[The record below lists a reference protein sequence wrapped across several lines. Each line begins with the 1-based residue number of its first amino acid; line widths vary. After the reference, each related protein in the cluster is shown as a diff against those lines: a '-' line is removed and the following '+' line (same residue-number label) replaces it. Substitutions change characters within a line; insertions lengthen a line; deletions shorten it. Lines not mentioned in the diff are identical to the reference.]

1 MQRLRGARG
10 DAAQFGLDL
19 GPGWLDWVQI
29 RRVGRQIEQTAGRL
43 GRLRPHEW
51 AEVLMAGAYSTDL
64 RSRVL
69 AAVEARRRR
78 CIGRSVPH
86 STASPP
92 ETRRASS
99 ATQATAVPSD
109 PRFALANPVC
119 GFQALTSCTKA

>member
-1 MQRLRGARG
+1 MR
-10 DAAQFGLDL
+10 
-19 GPGWLDWVQI
+19 
-29 RRVGRQIEQTAGRL
+29 RL

-92 ETRRASS
+92 KTRRASS

-109 PRFALANPVC
+109 PRFALGAAKL
-119 GFQALTSCTKA
+119 GALAAAQDATGAGQRRSARPRTVDPRREPSRPRRERRAVL